1 MDIYAIRKQNLINL
15 IGTRRKNACAL
26 KWEMAPAHLSQILSD
41 RTEKNLGDDVARRIE
56 SLEGLE
62 RGWMDQLRESPDRVD
77 AVPAGLL
84 VGAELGAAIEAARIK
99 KGITKKDLAAAF
111 GIAPPSV
118 QGWVST
124 GRIDKAK
131 LIEVIR
137 FFSDVVGPEHWGLSK
152 DDGALLQVATSS
164 ADIQPPSAS
173 DMVRAML
180 ATKAGKALSKEARER
195 LLGAAEEQPVT
206 TLPPAANDQ
215 AGSGEILIPQYDIRA
230 SMGHGQ
236 VAPDYAEIVRNVIVK
251 ESYLQEN
258 GITFTSPAHLAMIT
272 GWGQSMEGTINDK
285 DPLIVDRG
293 VNEFAGDGIYVLTWN
308 DHLYIKR
315 LQMVDKET
323 IELISDNPKHKDR
336 EVPLKDVTIHARVLL
351 IWNAKKA

>member
-1 MDIYAIRKQNLINL
+1 MDIYAIRKQNLISL

-56 SLEGLE
+56 SLEGLD
-62 RGWMDQLRESPDRVD
+62 RGWMDQLREPGPEGS
-77 AVPAGLL
+77 
-84 VGAELGAAIEAARIK
+84 AE
-99 KGITKKDLAAAF
+99 
-111 GIAPPSV
+111 APPAS
-118 QGWVST
+118 GKT
-124 GRIDKAK
+124 
-131 LIEVIR
+131 
-137 FFSDVVGPEHWGLSK
+137 P
-152 DDGALLQVATSS
+152 
-164 ADIQPPSAS
+164 ADL
-173 DMVRAML
+173 VRAML

-195 LLGAAEEQPVT
+195 LLGAAEEQPVS
-206 TLPPAANDQ
+206 TLPPRANDQ

-293 VNEFAGDGIYVLTWN
+293 VNEFVGDGIYVLTWN